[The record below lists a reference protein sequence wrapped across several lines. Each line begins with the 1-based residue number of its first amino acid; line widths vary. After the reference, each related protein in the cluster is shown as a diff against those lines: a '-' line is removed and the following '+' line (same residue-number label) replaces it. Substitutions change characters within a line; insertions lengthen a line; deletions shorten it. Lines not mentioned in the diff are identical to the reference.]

1 MPGKEILAGAVQKAT
16 QRESFKIPEE
26 RGRRFVTFCR
36 RALWRVLSPL
46 PDELYIRLKY
56 FVIKGAWPNL
66 SAPKTFSE
74 KVQARKLYDRNPF
87 YGQLV
92 DKFEAKRFIVGRV
105 GKAHVLPA
113 FWVGSD
119 LNAVDWGAVPL
130 PAVVKPT
137 HASGLGRFLYTK
149 RDIDVLLA
157 EDPGPAW
164 LAVDHARYNREWAYG
179 QVQPRIL
186 IERMFLIDGSVPW
199 DYRLF
204 TFGGKVSHIAVD
216 IRQGG
221 EAFSCT
227 YSADWKK
234 LPFYDPD
241 YYPLYRGEVER
252 PRHLERMIALA
263 QTLGRDLDFVR
274 VDLYAGGDEIYV
286 GELTLYPGGGFERFD
301 PPEYDRIIG
310 DRWNLAFQT
319 A

>member
-1 MPGKEILAGAVQKAT
+1 MSCKPGELCYEGEK
-16 QRESFKIPEE
+16 R
-26 RGRRFVTFCR
+26 R
-36 RALWRVLSPL
+36 RALAVLALMALIFVALSGVSFLDSRGQAVPSAVDYAGVDAVAGKRVFQAYNCMGCHTIVGNGAYFG
-46 PDELYIRLKY
+46 PDL
-56 FVIKGAWPNL
+56 
-66 SAPKTFSE
+66 T
-74 KVQARKLYDRNPF
+74 KLY
-87 YGQLV
+87 G
-92 DKFEAKRFIVGRV
+92 
-105 GKAHVLPA
+105 
-113 FWVGSD
+113 
-119 LNAVDWGAVPL
+119 
-130 PAVVKPT
+130 
-137 HASGLGRFLYTK
+137 HA
-149 RDIDVLLA
+149 
-157 EDPGPAW
+157 GPAW